1 MTSWVFRIVV
11 GKEPLYFRNFSYI
24 FPATLPFFFT
34 CPHHHAPHRY
44 KTVSIAH
51 LNSQYPEFPK
61 HTTGHNGSTALLALS
76 AKTTKPTHLL
86 HPLLQVIQ
94 ASRHH
99 RSAAT
104 AIPCGSTLGERR
116 WYFPLIK
123 GPHAALR
130 GGETGPDGGPDAG
143 YGELRPFVRPCRS
156 LRTWSAPYGAA
167 VHDRWRHEPSL
178 CRQRLSTR
186 SGGWPSDRVANTA
199 SVRL

>member
-1 MTSWVFRIVV
+1 VTILFPPRTFTLSPLILSILSVPPHFSLWDPPFLPPYRCYLSTTEVSGLTSWVFRIVV

-123 GPHAALR
+123 GPHAAFR
-130 GGETGPDGGPDAG
+130 GGETGPDGGHDA
-143 YGELRPFVRPCRS
+143 
-156 LRTWSAPYGAA
+156 
-167 VHDRWRHEPSL
+167 
-178 CRQRLSTR
+178 
-186 SGGWPSDRVANTA
+186 RV
-199 SVRL
+199 